1 MTTVWI
7 ATRTSFRAER
17 RTKAA
22 LPSSPPRSSP
32 REMAGTIP
40 FDISGAPPRKSI
52 LRTAGQPSGPAPLTS
67 SRGGAYRRRTT
78 EGGAMS
84 VNKALLIGNL
94 GKDPEV
100 RFTAS
105 GRAVARFPVATSE
118 VWTDAEGQRQE
129 RTEWHNVVVWGKQ
142 AETCGQYLAKGR
154 QVYVE
159 GSIRTRQYDDKEGNR
174 RYITEIIAQRVQ
186 FLGGGGRGAEAPR
199 GVAAA
204 EEPPGGAPAAAEDD
218 DIPF

>member
-1 MTTVWI
+1 
-7 ATRTSFRAER
+7 
-17 RTKAA
+17 
-22 LPSSPPRSSP
+22 
-32 REMAGTIP
+32 
-40 FDISGAPPRKSI
+40 
-52 LRTAGQPSGPAPLTS
+52 
-67 SRGGAYRRRTT
+67 
-78 EGGAMS
+78 MS

-118 VWTDAEGQRQE
+118 VWNDAEGQRQE

-186 FLGGGGRGAEAPR
+186 FLGGGGRGAEAAR
-199 GVAAA
+199 
-204 EEPPGGAPAAAEDD
+204 GAPRSRRSAPRPPRKTTTFRSEGSGRYSPLSNPIRRLGEPGPAMRRR
-218 DIPF
+218 